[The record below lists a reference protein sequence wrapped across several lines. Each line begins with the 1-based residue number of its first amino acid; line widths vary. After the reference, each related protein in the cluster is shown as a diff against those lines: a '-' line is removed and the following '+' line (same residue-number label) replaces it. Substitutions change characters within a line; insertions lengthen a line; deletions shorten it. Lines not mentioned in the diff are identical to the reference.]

1 MAQYDLYRRR
11 GTRDW
16 LLDVQSDLLEGL
28 PTRMVVPVLPAA
40 EGPPALNELNP
51 QVQIEG
57 ELHTIFPQ
65 YMAAMERREL
75 GRPLGSLAAEGER
88 IGRALALLHRGL

>member
-1 MAQYDLYRRR
+1 MARYDLHRRR
-11 GTRDW
+11 GTRDY
-16 LLDVQSDLLEGL
+16 LLDVQADLLCAL

-51 QVQIEG
+51 QVEIEG

-65 YMAAMERREL
+65 YMASIEKREL
-75 GRPLGSLAAEGER
+75 GKPLGSLASQGER
-88 IGRALALLHRGL
+88 IGRALNLLHRGF